1 MADHKKSART
11 LRLAA
16 IGAGLL
22 AIAGVAAFTLALKTA
37 RAPESSGNLKV
48 TIRANACDP
57 NTLTVPAGKNTF
69 LVQNASERT
78 VEWEILDGVMVVEEK
93 ENILPGFTQTV
104 TAHLSPGAYQM
115 TCGLLTNP
123 QGTITVTAST
133 DSTGVST
140 KPDDK
145 VFLGAIAEYKVFLRL
160 NAATL
165 AAETHKLADAVTAG
179 DLAGTKALYPQIR
192 QDYGKIASIM
202 LRLSDAESAINP
214 LADDLGKREDDP
226 AFIGLHRIEYGLF
239 AKSSLDGLAPIA
251 AKLAADVDGLGDRLK
266 AAKVQ
271 PSDLAANA
279 AKLSS
284 RMADRQVPN
293 GENKYA
299 KSDLTEFHGNL
310 LGIGKLIS
318 LLKPALATASPQT
331 AADLDEKLAAANAA
345 VDATMKDGQYPHY
358 DTIDKAGRDKLA
370 AAFTALADALAK
382 ANASLSLN

>member
-1 MADHKKSART
+1 MATEQKSART

-16 IGAGLL
+16 IGAAVL
-22 AIAGVAAFTLALKTA
+22 AIAGVAAFTFALKHA
-37 RAPESSGNLKV
+37 RAPQASGTVKV

-57 NTLTVPAGKNTF
+57 NALTVPAGKSTF
-69 LVQNASERT
+69 LVENASERT

-93 ENILPGFTQTV
+93 ENILPGFTQTL
-104 TAHLSPGAYQM
+104 TANLAPGAYQM

-123 QGTITVTAST
+123 QGAITVTASA
-133 DSTGVST
+133 DSAGTSA

-165 AAETHKLADAVTAG
+165 AAETHKLADAITAG
-179 DLAGTKALYPQIR
+179 DLAGAKALYPQIR
-192 QDYGKIASIM
+192 QDYGKIASVM
-202 LRLSDAESAINP
+202 LRLSDAESTINP
-214 LADDLGKREDDP
+214 FADDLGKREDDP
-226 AFIGLHRIEYGLF
+226 AFTGFHRIEYSLF

-279 AKLSS
+279 SKLAA

-299 KSDLTEFHGNL
+299 GSDLTEFHGNL
-310 LGIGKLIS
+310 LGIGKLVS
-318 LLKPALATASPQT
+318 LLKPALAASPETAS
-331 AADLDEKLAAANAA
+331 DLDAKLAAANAA
-345 VDATMKDGQYPHY
+345 VDATMVDGQYPSY
-358 DTIDKAGRDKLA
+358 GTIDKTGRDKLA
-370 AAFTALADALAK
+370 AVFTALADALAK
-382 ANASLSLN
+382 ANASLGLN